1 MLTIV
6 GVGVAVMAFALLQT
20 VVGAWY
26 AGVEASAANRLIT
39 RHAVSFVFTL
49 PLAYRDRI
57 AQVPGV
63 NKVTFANWFSGVYID
78 KNQFFARLAV
88 DSDSFFDVYPEFVVP
103 PEQFEVFKRERNAA
117 IIGIDIAKRYNLEIG
132 DIMPLEGDVYP
143 GQWEF
148 VVRGIYEPR
157 DQTTDPTTMMFHY
170 KYLDERV
177 RQEMPQRAGEIGW
190 YVVRIDDPENSAA
203 ISQEIDKLF
212 ANSRAETKTE
222 TERAFQQSFLSAAS
236 AIITAMNIMSFVI
249 VGIILLVVGNTMIM
263 SARERTHEFAVLKAL
278 GFTGRQ
284 LFILIAG
291 ESVLLSLFGSVLGL
305 AVTFPAVAGFETAL
319 PKGWFPVFYIK
330 PETVVVGCAAGLLSA
345 RWRRSYLCAG
355 YCRRASSRDCAMS
368 ASGRGCSGLCANV
381 VSSAICLFTTKDTK
395 ITKFGLLNFRTL
407 RTAIRD
413 NLRGVRKL
421 PGSRNSAD

>member
-1 MLTIV
+1 MELVRLLFRNVLRHKLRGMLTIV

-190 YVVRIDDPENSAA
+190 YVVRINDPENSAA

-330 PETVVVGCAAGLLSA
+330 PETVVVGCAAGLLVGA
-345 RWRRSYLCAG
+345 LAAIIPLRRVLST
-355 YCRRASSRDCAMS
+355 RIVE
-368 ASGRGCSGLCANV
+368 GLRHV
-381 VSSAICLFTTKDTK
+381 
-395 ITKFGLLNFRTL
+395 G
-407 RTAIRD
+407 
-413 NLRGVRKL
+413 
-421 PGSRNSAD
+421 